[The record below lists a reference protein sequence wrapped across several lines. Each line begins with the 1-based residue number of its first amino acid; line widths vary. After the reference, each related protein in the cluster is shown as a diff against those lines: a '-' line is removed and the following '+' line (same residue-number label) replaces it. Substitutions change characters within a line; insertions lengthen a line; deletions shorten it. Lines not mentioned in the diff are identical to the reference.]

1 MPGYVSYVGGV
12 DAAVPAGTI
21 AVRTRTLAA
30 AALFVA
36 GFSATF
42 TLMGFAAS
50 TLSGTILHHRS
61 GLERIAGV
69 VVIVM
74 GLATMGL
81 LRVPLLAREARMDLR
96 RMRPGLGGAAPLGA
110 AFAIGWTPCIGP
122 VLTASRHPSTRRPPD
137 RGRRTRGGRGEHMIR
152 RVGCAVAL
160 AAILMVASAS
170 AAFAHSG
177 FVSSTPEPGATL
189 GSAPGQVTLT
199 FSEPLNVRLSRAA
212 VHVPDGSSV
221 AGRVV
226 GDEGMVVDLTTGQ
239 PGVYE
244 VDW

>member
-1 MPGYVSYVGGV
+1 MSAFGPLALALVAGAISFTSPCCLPLMPGYVSYVGGM
-12 DAAVPAGTI
+12 DAAVPTGTI

-61 GLERIAGV
+61 GLEQIAGV

-81 LRVPLLAREARMDLR
+81 LRVPMLAREARMDLR
-96 RMRPGLGGAAPLGA
+96 RIRPGLTGAAPLGA

-122 VLTASRHPSTRRPPD
+122 VLTA
-137 RGRRTRGGRGEHMIR
+137 I
-152 RVGCAVAL
+152 L
-160 AAILMVASAS
+160 AAAASTE
-170 AAFAHSG
+170 SG
-177 FVSSTPEPGATL
+177 WWGAMLLLAYSL
-189 GSAPGQVTLT
+189 GLGIPFLLLAWGYSR
-199 FSEPLNVRLSRAA
+199 SERLSGWFRRHARGVEVTGGA
-212 VHVPDGSSV
+212 VL
-221 AGRVV
+221 V
-226 GDEGMVVDLTTGQ
+226 GMGVLMITGAWLRLFA
-239 PGVYE
+239 PLLRLYATKG
-244 VDW
+244 WPPI

>member
-1 MPGYVSYVGGV
+1 
-12 DAAVPAGTI
+12 
-21 AVRTRTLAA
+21 
-30 AALFVA
+30 VA

-50 TLSGTILHHRS
+50 SLSGTILHHRS

-122 VLTASRHPSTRRPPD
+122 VLTA
-137 RGRRTRGGRGEHMIR
+137 I
-152 RVGCAVAL
+152 L
-160 AAILMVASAS
+160 AAAASTE
-170 AAFAHSG
+170 SG
-177 FVSSTPEPGATL
+177 WWGATL
-189 GSAPGQVTLT
+189 LLTYSLGLGIPFLLLAWGYSRSERLFGLFRRHTRGVEVIGGAVLVGMGVLMITGEWLRLFAPL
-199 FSEPLNVRLSRAA
+199 LRLYARKGWPP
-212 VHVPDGSSV
+212 V
-221 AGRVV
+221 
-226 GDEGMVVDLTTGQ
+226 
-239 PGVYE
+239 
-244 VDW
+244 